1 MAFQTYEKMSKAKKA
16 EATHNNA
23 GTSARESGADAAK
36 YVKNFVLRSRIF
48 VNTFNLARN
57 DN

>member
-1 MAFQTYEKMSKAKKA
+1 MSKAKKA

-57 DN
+57 DNWYH